1 MKDYDQ
7 IFKIL
12 NDIEMLSE
20 GYRNPS
26 IEYNVKQLKELLDK
40 FVLWK
45 KENIKFQ
52 SSFEPGPGVCIY
64 TLKTWFNVEYNM
76 NINSAIIDNN
86 FRENALPELKNDLIK
101 YIDYNLRYGEEER

>member
-7 IFKIL
+7 IFEIL
-12 NDIEMLSE
+12 NDIEMLSIASH
-20 GYRNPS
+20 NPS
-26 IEYNVKQLKELLDK
+26 IEYNVKQLKELFSK

-64 TLKTWFNVEYNM
+64 TLKAWFNVEYNM

-86 FRENALPELKNDLIK
+86 FRENALPELKNNLIK
-101 YIDYNLRYGEEER
+101 YIDYNLRYGEKER